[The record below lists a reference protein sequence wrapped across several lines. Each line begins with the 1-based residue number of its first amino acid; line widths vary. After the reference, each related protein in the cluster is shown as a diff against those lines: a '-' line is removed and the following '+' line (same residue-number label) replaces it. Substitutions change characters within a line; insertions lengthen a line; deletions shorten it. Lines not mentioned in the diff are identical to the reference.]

1 METRHRGLNL
11 LLLLLISKMR
21 SCEEIFLCEEEEEG
35 TEEDMLNKA
44 FLRDSV
50 DDSKMLKRFDVA
62 FVDCCCTRT
71 LPRRSMTSSSM
82 TLIVSTLSKS

>member
-35 TEEDMLNKA
+35 AEEDMLNKA

-50 DDSKMLKRFDVA
+50 EDSKMLKRFDVA

-71 LPRRSMTSSSM
+71 CVRAL
-82 TLIVSTLSKS
+82 VSEFFVTFEWYHFE